1 LTRAFVLSSGSGGP
15 HEAIYYV
22 AMEFFRRA
30 QGQPANLGILPGTFN
45 PPTRAHFALVRAAAP
60 HIDEALFVL
69 PRAFPHKRYEGANFE
84 DRVKMIETAAA
95 TLLAGV
101 PYSIAST
108 KGGLF
113 IEIARECRQA
123 YGAGARLL
131 FLCGRDAAERAVT
144 WDYGR
149 PGAFAEMLG
158 EFELLVFPRQGSYKP
173 PAELRDRIHVQPLD
187 ASCDGISSTK
197 VRERVI
203 RGGRWEHLV
212 PGAIASVV
220 RQIYRRAASV

>member
-1 LTRAFVLSSGSGGP
+1 VRQYT
-15 HEAIYYV
+15 YV

-30 QGQPANLGILPGTFN
+30 QGQPAKLGILPGTFN

-69 PRAFPHKRYEGANFE
+69 PREFPHKRYEGASFE

-95 TLLAGV
+95 TLPGDL

-108 KGGLF
+108 QGGLF
-113 IEIARECRQA
+113 IDVARECREA
-123 YGAGARLL
+123 YGERARLL
-131 FLCGRDAAERAVT
+131 FLCGRDAAERAVA

-149 PGAFAEMLG
+149 PGAFAEMLE
-158 EFELLVFPRQGSYKP
+158 EFELLVFPRQGSYQP
-173 PAELRDRIHVQPLD
+173 PPEMRDRIHLQPLD
-187 ASCDGISSTK
+187 GSCDGISSTK

-212 PGAIASVV
+212 PSAIADMV
-220 RQIYRRAASV
+220 RQIYQRAASA

>member
-1 LTRAFVLSSGSGGP
+1 
-15 HEAIYYV
+15 
-22 AMEFFRRA
+22 MEFFRRA

-45 PPTRAHFALVRAAAP
+45 PPTRAHFALVHAAAP

-69 PRAFPHKRYEGANFE
+69 PRVFPHKRYEGAGFE

-95 TLLAGV
+95 ALLGDL

-108 KGGLF
+108 TGGLF
-113 IEIARECRQA
+113 IEVARECRQA
-123 YGAGARLL
+123 YGERARLL
-131 FLCGRDAAERAVT
+131 FLCGRDAAERAVS

-149 PGAFAEMLG
+149 PGAFAGMLG

-173 PAELRDRIHVQPLD
+173 PPEMRHRIHLQPLD
-187 ASCDGISSTK
+187 AGCDGISSTK
-197 VRERVI
+197 VRERVV

-212 PGAIASVV
+212 PSAIAGVV
-220 RQIYRRAASV
+220 RQIYGRAAST